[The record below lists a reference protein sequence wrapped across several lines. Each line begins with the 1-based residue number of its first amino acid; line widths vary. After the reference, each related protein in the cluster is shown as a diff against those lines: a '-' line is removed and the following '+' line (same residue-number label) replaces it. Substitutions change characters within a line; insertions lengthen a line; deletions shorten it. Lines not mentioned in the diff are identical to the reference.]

1 LLVRHASASLLHLYL
16 TAHLR
21 EIHRE
26 QLSIE
31 HSLSDLDSA
40 VGRLD
45 NLFMSLYVV
54 VAALIIAV
62 TLVGTFFCLLSS
74 WTKLLCLGSP
84 TCFVNHRDWHS
95 GSWYVISYISY
106 FSFGK
111 FLTRPRTGLS
121 WLIGSS
127 LHDILTSIIFLFVRH
142 PFDVGDKIDLG
153 ETGVFTVKEIRLL
166 STILLNGHGG
176 YVQVSN
182 NVLAN
187 LVRPCDL
194 NPAAILTAFHSS
206 FKIFAGAP
214 R

>member
-1 LLVRHASASLLHLYL
+1 LRVRHASASLLYLYL

-45 NLFMSLYVV
+45 NLFMSLYVI

-62 TLVGTFFCLLSS
+62 TLVGTFFHVVLS
-74 WTKLLCLGSP
+74 WAEVLRLGSP

-95 GSWYVISYISY
+95 GHWYVISYISC
-106 FSFGK
+106 FLFGN
-111 FLTRPRTGLS
+111 FLTRPQTGLS

-142 PFDVGDKIDLG
+142 PFDVGDRIDLG
-153 ETGVFTVKEIRLL
+153 DKGGGAFTVKEIRLL

-182 NVLAN
+182 NVLAE
-187 LVRPCDL
+187 LVRLCDL
-194 NPAAILTAFHSS
+194 
-206 FKIFAGAP
+206 
-214 R
+214 

>member
-1 LLVRHASASLLHLYL
+1 
-16 TAHLR
+16 
-21 EIHRE
+21 
-26 QLSIE
+26 
-31 HSLSDLDSA
+31 
-40 VGRLD
+40 
-45 NLFMSLYVV
+45 MSLYVI

-62 TLVGTFFCLLSS
+62 TLVGASSCAVSS
-74 WTKLLCLGSP
+74 WTKVLCLGSP
-84 TCFVNHRDWHS
+84 TCFVNHRDWHL
-95 GSWYVISYISY
+95 GPWYVISYTTFF
-106 FSFGK
+106 FSGN

-153 ETGVFTVKEIRLL
+153 EKGDFTVKEIRLL

-176 YVQVSN
+176 HVQVSN

-187 LVRPCDL
+187 LVRLRSSTGCY
-194 NPAAILTAFHSS
+194 LTAFHSL
-206 FKIFAGAP
+206 FKTFAGAL